1 MSRRLAKACVW
12 ALAAAPLM
20 FALPGIGRADL
31 ADAGTL
37 LNLLGRL
44 TGIAG
49 LSCLLVAAILS
60 CRVPGL
66 DRPFGGLT
74 KLWRT
79 HHRLGAAAYLLL
91 LAHPPLLAL
100 AAAGDSLDAAA
111 GLLLPGKPDP
121 GTLLGWVALL
131 AMMAFLAPSFSF
143 FGEPEYRRWR
153 WLHRLAAVAVI
164 GAVAH
169 AWLFARTIPVAASAA
184 IWLLLSAG
192 AIAAVAWRL
201 LFSRRIGRLR
211 YVVEQ
216 TATIASNVIEL
227 TLRPAGRHLEYFAGQ
242 FVYLTP
248 FDPGLAAGVGE
259 EHPFTLTSAPAE
271 PVLRIAVKG
280 LGDASRAIQSIAV
293 GSEVGI
299 EGPYG
304 DFFPQH
310 DDGAA
315 ELWIAGGIG
324 IAPFLGRLRD
334 LAARGARLDAHLVY
348 CVQDETRAHFAAEL
362 RALVSRVPGMRMTMH
377 YFYRQGPLDA
387 AFLTS
392 ACSDF
397 PDRRPYVCG
406 PEPLNER
413 TRMLLAAAGVAR
425 GRIVTEEFSLL

>member
-1 MSRRLAKACVW
+1 MRRGVARACVW
-12 ALAAAPLM
+12 ALAAAPLVL
-20 FALPGIGRADL
+20 ALPGAGRADL

-44 TGIAG
+44 AGIAG

-79 HHRLGAAAYLLL
+79 HHRLGAAAFLLL

-100 AAAGDSLDAAA
+100 AAAGDSPGAAA
-111 GLLLPGKPDP
+111 NVLLPGQPDP

-131 AMMAFLAPSFSF
+131 AMMVFLAPSFSF
-143 FGEPEYRRWR
+143 FGQPDYRRWR

-169 AWLFARTIPVAASAA
+169 AWLFARTIPAASSAA

-192 AIAAVAWRL
+192 ALAAVAWRL
-201 LFSRRIGRLR
+201 LFSRRIGRLS
-211 YVVEQ
+211 YVVERK
-216 TATIASNVIEL
+216 TAIANNVVEL
-227 TLRPAGRHLEYFAGQ
+227 TLRPAGRHLEYCAGQ

-248 FDPGLAAGVGE
+248 RDPGLAAGAGE
-259 EHPFTLTSAPAE
+259 EHPYTLTSAPAE
-271 PVLRIAVKG
+271 PVLRIAIKD
-280 LGDASRAIQSIAV
+280 LGDASRAMQSVAV
-293 GSEVGI
+293 GSEAGI

-304 DFFPQH
+304 DFFPRR

-324 IAPFLGRLRD
+324 IAPFLGRIRS
-334 LAARGARLDAHLVY
+334 LAGCGKRLDAHLVY

-362 RALVSRVPGMRMTMH
+362 GELVSRVPGMRMTMH

-387 AFLTS
+387 TFLS
-392 ACSDF
+392 KACADF
-397 PDRRPYVCG
+397 AHRRPFVCG

-413 TRMLLAAAGVAR
+413 ARALLAAAGIAR